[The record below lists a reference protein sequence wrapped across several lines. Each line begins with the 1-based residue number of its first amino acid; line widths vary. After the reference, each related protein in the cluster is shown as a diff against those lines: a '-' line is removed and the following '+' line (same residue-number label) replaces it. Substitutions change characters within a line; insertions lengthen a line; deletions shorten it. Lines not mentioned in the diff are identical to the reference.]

1 MNEWSNIS
9 IIASAGDIDIATVP
23 VLRARVDA
31 LISQGSRRILVN
43 CKDVG
48 FIDST
53 GLAFLLTCARRL
65 MQRGGLLSVVNAND
79 QILRFLQISRLVDVL
94 HASGTV
100 KPKVPVLAPNA
111 APLWS
116 KSVSIESGIEHL
128 GFYRHWVVQMLESL
142 SMDRDARF
150 DTALAAG
157 EALGNYYDHACGDGC
172 VMTVRAYADRVV
184 IEVVD
189 NGLGFS
195 IADDEEPTSTE
206 ERGRGIKLMRMLVD
220 GVEIRRRS
228 DVRGTYVRLVKLY

>member
-9 IIASAGDIDIATVP
+9 IIAPAGDIDIATVP

-53 GLAFLLTCARRL
+53 GLAFLLTRARRL

-142 SMDRDARF
+142 SMDCDARF

-206 ERGRGIKLMRMLVD
+206 ERGRGIKLMRILVD